1 MAIKRGALVLARDTD
16 IAPDVGE
23 VLDFDKTITL
33 RQIHSLDI
41 ESQCQYLVSTDK
53 GCATLMIDYASAG
66 KGIDTPEMECWFP
79 TEEFESKIEVI

>member
-1 MAIKRGALVLARDTD
+1 MEQKKKALGRGLEQLFSS
-16 IAPDVGE
+16 E

-66 KGIDTPEMECWFP
+66 KDWTTHIAAWLP
-79 TEEFESKIEVI
+79 TKS